1 MISVRY
7 LKIGRPCGL
16 ENDRDVKIVYMPCK
30 VKEVWR
36 LDFFADFSAK
46 GVAPKQNP
54 EALGPTLLRTEMSC
68 SINLLLSTLV
78 PGD

>member
-16 ENDRDVKIVYMPCK
+16 ENDHAKSYMPCK